1 MYHCFSLFL
10 SLAFLI
16 ANSNSLI
23 CFYKAE
29 TWMLAFLFVI
39 KVYRKAMGSMSL
51 LWDGLMGE
59 GFKESMDEELWK
71 LS

>member
-1 MYHCFSLFL
+1 
-10 SLAFLI
+10 
-16 ANSNSLI
+16 
-23 CFYKAE
+23 
-29 TWMLAFLFVI
+29 MLAFLFVI